1 MTLDVVVVV
10 EGRGEVEAVPVLL
23 RRMAAAVSP
32 GLHLRV
38 RTIRRNRQ
46 SVVRSPDFEETIQ
59 MAAQRI
65 APDGLILVLLDA
77 DRDCPAELA
86 PELLQRA
93 IRSRSD
99 RNIRVVLAKCEYE
112 AWFLAA
118 AHSVAGKCN
127 LGASISSPSN
137 PEGVRD
143 AKGWLSARM
152 VSNKRYRPPKDQ
164 VSLTA
169 CFDLAAARSAPSFD
183 KLWRDLTSEFNRFR
197 KSTE

>member
-1 MTLDVVVVV
+1 MKLDVVAVV

-23 RRMAAAVSP
+23 RRIAAVASP

-38 RTIRRNRQ
+38 ETIRRDRQ
-46 SVVRSPDFEETIQ
+46 AVVRSPDFENAIEL
-59 MAAQRI
+59 AAQRI

-77 DRDCPAELA
+77 DRDCPADLA
-86 PELLQRA
+86 PELLRRA
-93 IRSRSD
+93 RRSRSD

-118 AHSVAGKCN
+118 AESLAGTCG
-127 LGASISSPSN
+127 LTTSISSPRN

-143 AKGWLSARM
+143 AKGWLSARTE
-152 VSNKRYRPPKDQ
+152 SNKRYRPPKDQ

-169 CFDLAAARSAPSFD
+169 SFDMAAARSAPSFD
-183 KLWRDLTSEFNRFR
+183 KLWRDLTSEFDRVH
-197 KSTE
+197 KAAG

>member
-1 MTLDVVVVV
+1 
-10 EGRGEVEAVPVLL
+10 
-23 RRMAAAVSP
+23 
-32 GLHLRV
+32 
-38 RTIRRNRQ
+38 
-46 SVVRSPDFEETIQ
+46 

-127 LGASISSPSN
+127 LRASISSPSN

-169 CFDLAAARSAPSFD
+169 CFDLVAARSAPSFD